1 VNAGETD
8 MAFAMTVDA
17 VQWEVLVKI
26 LGGQEIS
33 IADVSV
39 QDACTTIG
47 DLCTGLMDGED
58 GAESKFYFYSFCS

>member
-8 MAFAMTVDA
+8 MAVAMTVDA
-17 VQWEVLVKI
+17 MQREVIVKI
-26 LGGQEIS
+26 LGGRQIS
-33 IADVSV
+33 TADVSM